1 MRILITGSRH
11 EHDPKIVW
19 DAINE
24 EFTGLYSEA
33 VIVHG
38 ACPHG
43 GVDESA
49 ARWAHYVCAT
59 EEPHPADWERFGKA
73 AGPKRNQAMVDLGA
87 DICLAFPGP
96 SSRGTWDCVKRARRA
111 GIPTRIVE
119 VAR

>member
-11 EHDPKIVW
+11 EHDPKPVW

-24 EFTGLYSEA
+24 HFTGVYSDA

-38 ACPHG
+38 ACPYG

-49 ARWAHYVCAT
+49 ARWARYVGAT
-59 EEPHPADWERFGKA
+59 EEAHPADWGRHGKS
-73 AGPKRNQAMVDLGA
+73 AGPKRNQTMVDRGA

-96 SSRGTWDCVKRARRA
+96 SSRGTWDCMKRARAA
-111 GIPTRIVE
+111 GIPVQ
-119 VAR
+119 VVFVDK